1 MQSDY
6 VHDQVSG
13 LYYNSS
19 GDCYDPWS
27 NLYWFAA
34 TGKWYYYNEATNT
47 YDEYCLGV
55 NTQIAR
61 ALKRLKASQSV
72 PETKSQ
78 FDLLMDDV
86 IALTNNGDHG

>member
-34 TGKWYYYNEATNT
+34 TGKWYYHNEATNT

-55 NTQIAR
+55 NTQ
-61 ALKRLKASQSV
+61 
-72 PETKSQ
+72 
-78 FDLLMDDV
+78 D
-86 IALTNNGDHG
+86 